1 MSANVYRTAA
11 TGIGAIAETFIVPVG
26 QTYRVVSVTLH
37 LNAASVTHENFTI
50 TLDAVNGAAYDTV
63 LYLLDPT
70 DASTVNLLWQP
81 DQTLYLIGGD
91 ALDVAWANT
100 DGRVWGLLVTMEGV

>member
-37 LNAASVTHENFTI
+37 LNAASVTHENFTL

-63 LYLLDPT
+63 LYFSAWSGCQSRLT
-70 DASTVNLLWQP
+70 VEASVGSSRYSTVS
-81 DQTLYLIGGD
+81 
-91 ALDVAWANT
+91 
-100 DGRVWGLLVTMEGV
+100 